1 MGALYSMTGFARAE
15 GREGGA
21 EWAWEVRSVNGK
33 SLDTRCRVPPGY
45 DRLDQPARA
54 AAAAK
59 LARGNINMTLTVTTN
74 RGDVGYQINRALLAQ
89 ARGLAMEMGEQPPTV
104 GELLGIRGLFEQV
117 TDAPDPEAAED
128 QDAAVMATL
137 ATALDGLVSAR
148 EEEGRHLADI
158 LAARLAVLDEHVA
171 AAEGCAA
178 VTPAALRA
186 RLEKQVAELLA
197 ASPSL
202 SEERLTQEVALVVGK
217 ADVREELDRLKAHT
231 AAARGMLAAG
241 EPIGRRLDFL
251 CQELNREA
259 NTICAKSSDLD
270 LTEAGLG
277 MKAAVEQFREQ
288 VQNVE

>member
-1 MGALYSMTGFARAE
+1 MTGFARAE

-33 SLDTRCRVPPGY
+33 SLDVRCRVPPGY

-54 AAAAK
+54 AAAAR
-59 LARGNINMTLTVTTN
+59 LVRGNVNMTLTMTTN

-104 GELLGIRGLFEQV
+104 GELLSMRGLFEQV
-117 TDAPDPEAAED
+117 TEAPDPEAAED
-128 QDAAVMATL
+128 RDGAVMATL
-137 ATALDGLVSAR
+137 ESALDGLVAAR
-148 EEEGRHLADI
+148 KEEGHHLAEV
-158 LAARLAVLDEHVA
+158 LATRLAVLDDHVA
-171 AAEGCAA
+171 AAEECAA
-178 VTPAALRA
+178 VTPAAMRE
-186 RLEKQVAELLA
+186 RLAKLVAELLE
-197 ASPSL
+197 ASPGL
-202 SEERLTQEVALVVGK
+202 PEERLAQEVALVVGK

-259 NTICAKSSDLD
+259 NTICAKSPDLT